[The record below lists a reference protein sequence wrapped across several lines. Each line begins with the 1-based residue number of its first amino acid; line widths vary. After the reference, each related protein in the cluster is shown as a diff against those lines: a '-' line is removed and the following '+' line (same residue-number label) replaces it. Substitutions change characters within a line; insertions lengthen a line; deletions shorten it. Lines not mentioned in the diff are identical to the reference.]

1 MFNFIDTT
9 FDPYQTNDLHL
20 SGQVSAEGFAFAVT
34 DELGAVK
41 VLKRLAYPRAV
52 LSHDDEAKE
61 LTALFEQE
69 PLLHKT
75 YKSGTWVFFSNKAT
89 LIPTAF
95 ADIAQLR
102 KCLAYAAPL
111 DELDEIHYRALPALQ
126 AMLVFAVPSPAANII
141 LKYQPET
148 RFLHQHVQ
156 LLSQFNA
163 LEGCD
168 RLVLHLAPPL
178 ADVELYRD
186 NTLLLSNTYS
196 FTAFTDV
203 VYYLA
208 FILQQYKLRSDSV
221 TLYYM
226 GAIQEEQ
233 YHLLRRYYRD
243 VKSVYAPASG
253 LQVGEEAAITY
264 HSLLTLPQCE

>member
-1 MFNFIDTT
+1 MFNFIDTA
-9 FDPYQTNDLHL
+9 FALSQTSDLHL
-20 SGQVSAEGFAFAVT
+20 SGQVSTEGFAFAVT
-34 DELGAVK
+34 DDHGAVK
-41 VLKRLAYPRAV
+41 VLKRFAYPRAV
-52 LSHDDEAKE
+52 LSYDDEAKE
-61 LTALFEQE
+61 LAILFKQE

-75 YKSGTWVFFSNKAT
+75 YKSCTWVFFSNKAT

-95 ADIAQLR
+95 VDIAQLR
-102 KCLAYAAPL
+102 KCLAYAVPL

-126 AMLVFAVPSPAANII
+126 AMLIFAVPSPAANVV
-141 LKYQPET
+141 LKYQPAT

-163 LEGCD
+163 LEDGD
-168 RLVLHLAPPL
+168 RLVLHLAPAL
-178 ADVELYRD
+178 ANVELYRD

-226 GAIQEEQ
+226 GAVQDEQ
-233 YHLLRRYYRD
+233 YHALRRYYRN
-243 VKSVYAPASG
+243 VKSLYTPVAG
-253 LQVGEEAAITY
+253 LQVGKEAAIAY
-264 HSLLTLPQCE
+264 HSLLILPQCE

>member
-1 MFNFIDTT
+1 MFNFIDTA
-9 FDPYQTNDLHL
+9 FDLTQTSDLHL

-34 DELGAVK
+34 DDFGVVK
-41 VLKRLAYPRAV
+41 ALKRFAYLRTV
-52 LSHDDEAKE
+52 LSYDDEAKE
-61 LTALFEQE
+61 LAMLFKQE

-95 ADIAQLR
+95 ADLAQLR

-111 DELDEIHYRALPALQ
+111 DELDEIHYRTLPTLQ
-126 AMLVFAVPSPAANII
+126 AMLVFAVPSPAANVI
-141 LKYQPET
+141 LRYQPAT

-163 LEGCD
+163 LEDGD
-168 RLVLHLAPPL
+168 RLVLHLAPAL

-196 FTAFTDV
+196 FTAFIDV

-226 GAIQEEQ
+226 GAVQEEQ
-233 YHLLRRYYRD
+233 YHVLRRYYRN
-243 VKSVYAPASG
+243 VKSVYAPAAG
-253 LQVGEEAAITY
+253 LQVSEEAAIAY